1 VKELRAVSP
10 CRQAMDCLAWLT
22 GADDTFIPYELYGFP
37 GYRFLK
43 LKSLD
48 NPTSMI
54 LRRVEDMYVP
64 FFLRRG
70 SQMKFMH
77 ILISDYYATE
87 NASNLSRL
95 KRGKSCQISPKA
107 LSPGGPVS
115 PPASEEMGAGD
126 TVPPPTVCK

>member
-22 GADDTFIPYELYGFP
+22 GAYDTFIPYELYGFP

-64 FFLRRG
+64 FFSKAR
-70 SQMKFMH
+70 K
-77 ILISDYYATE
+77 
-87 NASNLSRL
+87 SNEIHAHSHFRL
-95 KRGKSCQISPKA
+95 LCY
-107 LSPGGPVS
+107 
-115 PPASEEMGAGD
+115 
-126 TVPPPTVCK
+126 